1 MARGGRRD
9 AGESKDVVATE
20 ACNRR
25 TSVASAAT
33 DHRPSSAIE
42 RSWGKRGEGRDEA
55 AARTTQRTSAWSSLP
70 LVRPPS
76 AFSFREREKK
86 EKRKKIKEKQQ
97 KKAIIIIVLATSE
110 PRCPLPISF
119 PCFSTSSEIVCSSLL
134 DPSFRRR
141 DRMKRDPRDLD
152 EPSIIFDSIARTD
165 LRLHG

>member
-42 RSWGKRGEGRDEA
+42 GRSWGEGGEGRDEA
-55 AARTTQRTSAWSSLP
+55 AARTTQRTSAWSSRP
-70 LVRPPS
+70 LVRPSS

-86 EKRKKIKEKQQ
+86 EKRKKIEEKKQ
-97 KKAIIIIVLATSE
+97 KKGNNHNRA
-110 PRCPLPISF
+110 
-119 PCFSTSSEIVCSSLL
+119 
-134 DPSFRRR
+134 R
-141 DRMKRDPRDLD
+141 D
-152 EPSIIFDSIARTD
+152 E
-165 LRLHG
+165 

>member
-134 DPSFRRR
+134 DPAKRR